1 MLNGRFL
8 ILVFIVMVS
17 VTSQAQAE
25 NTLTLDQAYA
35 LVLDQNPQVQSYRAR
50 ILAAEGNR
58 LQESLMLNPKAV
70 FEAESF
76 GGDSPRNGLDA
87 TEYTLG
93 VEQQLEIAG
102 KRSKREQV
110 AELEKQHISQ
120 EALANIQATLA
131 QTKAAYMRVAI
142 AKEKLNL
149 AGKRVALAD
158 KTHATVKKR
167 ISAAKATDIQHTK
180 ADLELSAA
188 EMEQRKAEA
197 ELTVAKVALANL
209 MGLAELDQDIVAD
222 LTVLSDMPEREVIM
236 QAIAQTPMSVM
247 SQLAVMRED
256 AALSLARANG
266 VADPTFGLGVRR
278 FAEDDGTAF
287 LASISI
293 PINVFDRNQ
302 GRIAQ
307 AKANLL
313 AAQSDQ
319 TAQRLNL
326 EKQVTAMWQTL
337 VSEREEVLA
346 YQDGLLPSA
355 QKAYTQAEDGFNRG
369 AFSFLDLLDAQRT
382 LFDMQESHLE
392 ALSSFHENKAKI
404 EMLSGV
410 YAQVAASALNQHTTE
425 KD

>member
-1 MLNGRFL
+1 MFKGRFL
-8 ILVFIVMVS
+8 LPVLMMMAFI
-17 VTSQAQAE
+17 TPQAQAE
-25 NTLTLDQAYA
+25 NILKLDQVYA

-50 ILAAEGNR
+50 IMAAEGNR
-58 LQESLMLNPKAV
+58 LQESLVPNPEAV
-70 FEAESF
+70 FEAENF
-76 GGDSPRNGLDA
+76 GGDSPRNGLDS

-93 VEQQLEIAG
+93 IEQQLEIAG

-110 AELEKQHISQ
+110 ADLEKQLTSQ

-131 QTKAAYMRVAI
+131 QTKAAYMRVVI
-142 AKEKLNL
+142 AKERLNL

-158 KTHATVKKR
+158 KTHTTVKKR
-167 ISAAKATDIQHTK
+167 ISAAKAADIQHTK
-180 ADLELSAA
+180 ADLEVSVAKV
-188 EMEQRKAEA
+188 EKRKAEK
-197 ELTVAKVALANL
+197 ELSVAKIALANL
-209 MGLAELDQDIVAD
+209 MGLTGLDQDVVAD
-222 LTVLSDMPEREVIM
+222 LTVLSDVPEREVIM

-247 SQLAVMRED
+247 SQLSVMRED

-302 GRIAQ
+302 GRIAE

-313 AAQSDQ
+313 AAQYDQ

-326 EKQVTAMWQTL
+326 EKQVMEMWQTL
-337 VSEREEVLA
+337 VSVREEVLA
-346 YQDGLLPSA
+346 YRDGLLPSA
-355 QKAYTQAEDGFNRG
+355 QKAYAQAEDGFNRG

-392 ALSSFHENKAKI
+392 ALASFHESKAKI
-404 EMLSGV
+404 DMLSGV
-410 YAQVAASALNQHTTE
+410 YAQVAASALDQNTTE
-425 KD
+425 KE